1 MVWIAPYGVVVIAVA
16 VATFLFT
23 ELVREPHMTDR
34 NRLEILAVL
43 TGLLWP
49 VMVVGLL
56 ELVLLVVIRSMLRLR
71 DPMVVP
77 GAVGVGQPVELW
89 GRGA

>member
-1 MVWIAPYGVVVIAVA
+1 MVWIAPYGVVVNAVA
-16 VATFLFT
+16 VATFLFA
-23 ELVREPHMTDR
+23 ELVREPHMTDW
-34 NRLEILAVL
+34 NRLEVLAVL

-56 ELVLLVVIRSMLRLR
+56 ELVLLVVIRSMLRFR
-71 DPMVVP
+71 SPMVVP